1 MLGAILIVCL
11 RDKYGWSNKFKK
23 FYNKTR
29 WKLGDGYIW
38 FWEIFENSRWK
49 FLKNVFID

>member
-11 RDKYGWSNKFKK
+11 RDKYGWSNKLKK

-29 WKLGDGYIW
+29 WKLGDVIYG
-38 FWEIFENSRWK
+38 FEK
-49 FLKNVFID
+49 FSKTRDENF